1 MMKCSKSVVNKV
13 WVWHQSDLSLY
24 QVSKHFPE
32 MMPLIKEKGQGKGGH
47 DRQRAQLLQTF
58 RSVTGFGMFGELPV
72 DQYDCGV
79 RVWVLER
86 PPGS

>member
-1 MMKCSKSVVNKV
+1 MGVAP
-13 WVWHQSDLSLY
+13 SDLSLH
-24 QVSKHFPE
+24 QVSKYFPE
-32 MMPLIKEKGQGKGGH
+32 MMPLMKGKEQGKGGH

-72 DQYDCGV
+72 DLYDRGV

-86 PPGS
+86 PLVSLVRELWGRAC